1 MGRERVAWFSIGF
14 AAACALS
21 AFAGVSVAQAQ
32 TPTQSSGVT
41 NPAGASGPSRGRP
54 NAQDIDDNYAAP
66 GIPPPVPQDDPGEVQ
81 EEQDGLDPAP
91 RAGQR
96 PVVQDGDPNYN
107 AEPPVVHDGIVDVG
121 EPLPPEDGTDP
132 SVVDTRPQEDV
143 DAFENPPAGHDPLLF
158 NQVEDLDPI
167 IDNRSVARL
176 ASLDPYDP
184 IGIKIGSFVLFPE
197 AEFGTSWY
205 SNVFRAPSAS
215 SDWALD
221 LAPSGRIA
229 SNWTRHALEFRSTG
243 DLSFYNEFDSEND
256 KGYLLETRGR
266 IDITRRTNLQ
276 GLLSHE
282 RTQESRSAL
291 DASTV
296 GSRAN
301 QTTERAEVALNHRF
315 NRLSVQLRGSV
326 GDFAFGDVENLGVT
340 SSNSD
345 RDYTE
350 YEQTARASW
359 EFKPT
364 FSAFTE
370 VEVNQRNYDSV
381 AQSDL
386 INRSSNG
393 ERYRAG
399 VSFGNTGQILR
410 GEVSLGY
417 GIQRPDDS
425 RLREIDGLI
434 IDANATWR
442 ITELTSLLFTARSDV
457 SETTTVNVGGSKFQ
471 SYGIEARHAL
481 RRNLIASAGMT
492 YSTQDSK
499 DGLIDESEVRA
510 TLGLEYFLN
519 REVALLGRYAHTS
532 FDAVDAASDYSSD
545 EVHVGMRIRR

>member
-14 AAACALS
+14 AVACALS
-21 AFAGVSVAQAQ
+21 AFASVSVAQAQ
-32 TPTQSSGVT
+32 TQSSRGT
-41 NPAGASGPSRGRP
+41 DPSGPSATSRARP
-54 NAQDIDDNYAAP
+54 AAQDVDDNDAAP
-66 GIPPPVPQDDPGEVQ
+66 GIPPPIPQDDPSEVQ

-107 AEPPVVHDGIVDVG
+107 AEPPVIHDGIVDVG

-158 NQVEDLDPI
+158 SQVEDLDPI
-167 IDNRSVARL
+167 IDNRSVRRL

-205 SNVFRAPSAS
+205 SNVFRAPLASA
-215 SDWALD
+215 DWALD
-221 LAPSGRIA
+221 VAPSARLA

-256 KGYLLETRGR
+256 KGYLAETRGR
-266 IDITRRTNLQ
+266 LDITRRTNLQ

-291 DASTV
+291 DASSA

-301 QTTERAEVALNHRF
+301 QTTDRAEVALNHRF

-345 RDYTE
+345 RAYTE

-364 FSAFTE
+364 FTAFAE
-370 VEVNQRNYDSV
+370 VEVNQRNYDNV
-381 AQSDL
+381 ARSDL

-393 ERYRAG
+393 ERYRSG
-399 VSFGNTGQILR
+399 ISFGNTGQILR
-410 GEVSLGY
+410 GEIGLGY
-417 GIQRPDDS
+417 GIQRPADS
-425 RLREIDGLI
+425 RLRAIDGLM

-442 ITELTSLLFTARSDV
+442 MTELTSLLFTARSDI
-457 SETTTVNVGGSKFQ
+457 SETTTTNVGGSKFQ
-471 SYGIEARHAL
+471 SFGIEARHAL
-481 RRNLIASAGMT
+481 RRNIIATAGMT
-492 YSTQDSK
+492 YATQDSQ
-499 DGLIDESEVRA
+499 DGLIDESEVRS
-510 TLGLEYFLN
+510 TLGVEYVLN
-519 REVALLGRYAHTS
+519 REVALLGRYAHTN
-532 FDAVDAASDYSSD
+532 FDAIGAASDYTSD

>member
-14 AAACALS
+14 AVACALS
-21 AFAGVSVAQAQ
+21 AFASVSVAQAQ
-32 TPTQSSGVT
+32 TQSSRGT
-41 NPAGASGPSRGRP
+41 DPSGPSATSRARP
-54 NAQDIDDNYAAP
+54 AAQDVDDNDAAP
-66 GIPPPVPQDDPGEVQ
+66 GIPPPIPQDDPSEVQ

-107 AEPPVVHDGIVDVG
+107 AEPPVIHDGIVDVG

-158 NQVEDLDPI
+158 SQVEDLDPI
-167 IDNRSVARL
+167 IDNRSVRRL

-205 SNVFRAPSAS
+205 SNVFRAPLASA
-215 SDWALD
+215 DWALD
-221 LAPSGRIA
+221 VAPSARLA

-256 KGYLLETRGR
+256 KGYLAETRGR
-266 IDITRRTNLQ
+266 LDITRRTNLQ

-291 DASTV
+291 DASSA

-301 QTTERAEVALNHRF
+301 QTTDRAEVALNHRF

-345 RDYTE
+345 RAYTE

-364 FSAFTE
+364 FTAFAE
-370 VEVNQRNYDSV
+370 VEVNQRNYDNV
-381 AQSDL
+381 ARSDL

-393 ERYRAG
+393 ERYRSG
-399 VSFGNTGQILR
+399 ISFGNTGQILR
-410 GEVSLGY
+410 GEIGLGY
-417 GIQRPDDS
+417 GIQRPADS
-425 RLREIDGLI
+425 RLRAIDGLM

-442 ITELTSLLFTARSDV
+442 MTELTSLLFTARSDI
-457 SETTTVNVGGSKFQ
+457 SETTTTNVGGSKFQ
-471 SYGIEARHAL
+471 SFGIEARHAL
-481 RRNLIASAGMT
+481 RRNIIATAGMT
-492 YSTQDSK
+492 YATQDSQ
-499 DGLIDESEVRA
+499 DGLIDESEVRS
-510 TLGLEYFLN
+510 TLGVEYFLN
-519 REVALLGRYAHTS
+519 REVALLGRYAHTN
-532 FDAVDAASDYSSD
+532 FDAIGAASDYTSD

>member
-14 AAACALS
+14 AAACAFGAIGGIS
-21 AFAGVSVAQAQ
+21 AAEAQ
-32 TPTQSSGVT
+32 TQGTRGTDP
-41 NPAGASGPSRGRP
+41 SGPSATSRNRP
-54 NAQDIDDNYAAP
+54 VAQDIDDNFAAP
-66 GIPPPVPQDDPGEVQ
+66 GIPPPIPQNDPSEVQ
-81 EEQDGLDPAP
+81 EEDDGLDPAP

-96 PVVQDGDPNYN
+96 AVVQDGDPNYN
-107 AEPPVVHDGIVDVG
+107 AEPPVVQDGIVDVG

-158 NQVEDLDPI
+158 NQLEDLDPI
-167 IDNRSVARL
+167 VDNRSVRRL

-184 IGIKIGSFVLFPE
+184 IGIRIGSFVLFPE

-205 SNVFRAPSAS
+205 SNVFRAPSAR

-221 LAPSGRIA
+221 AAPSARLA
-229 SNWTRHALEFRSTG
+229 SNWTRHALELRSTG

-266 IDITRRTNLQ
+266 LDITRRTNLQ

-282 RTQESRSAL
+282 RAQESRSAL
-291 DASTV
+291 DASSA

-301 QTTERAEVALNHRF
+301 QTTDRAEAALNHRF

-350 YEQTARASW
+350 YEETVRASW

-370 VEVNQRNYDSV
+370 VEANQRNYDN
-381 AQSDL
+381 AARSDL

-410 GEVSLGY
+410 GEVALGY
-417 GIQRPDDS
+417 GVQRPDDR
-425 RLREIDGLI
+425 RLKAIDGLI
-434 IDANATWR
+434 VDANATWR
-442 ITELTSLLFTARSDV
+442 VTELTSLLFTARSDV
-457 SETTTVNVGGSKFQ
+457 SETTTTNVGGSKFQ
-471 SYGIEARHAL
+471 SFGIEARHAL
-481 RRNLIASAGMT
+481 RRNIIASAGIT
-492 YSTQDSK
+492 YSSQDSQ
-499 DGLIDESEVRA
+499 DGLIDESEVRS
-510 TLGLEYFLN
+510 TLGFEYFLN

>member
-1 MGRERVAWFSIGF
+1 MGRKRVAWFSIGF

-32 TPTQSSGVT
+32 SQSTRGT
-41 NPAGASGPSRGRP
+41 DPSGPSATSRGRP
-54 NAQDIDDNYAAP
+54 AAQDIDDNDAAP
-66 GIPPPVPQDDPGEVQ
+66 GIPPPIPQDDPSEVQ

-121 EPLPPEDGTDP
+121 EPLAPEDGTDP

-143 DAFENPPAGHDPLLF
+143 DVFENPPAADDPLLF

-167 IDNRSVARL
+167 LDNRSVLRL

-221 LAPSGRIA
+221 VAPSARLA
-229 SNWTRHALEFRSTG
+229 SNWSRHALEFRSTG

-256 KGYLLETRGR
+256 KGFLLETRGR
-266 IDITRRTNLQ
+266 LDITRRTNFQ

-291 DASTV
+291 DASSA

-301 QTTERAEVALNHRF
+301 QTTDRAEVAFNQRF
-315 NRLSVQLRGSV
+315 NQLSVQLRGSV

-340 SSNSD
+340 ASNSD
-345 RDYTE
+345 RDYTGYVE
-350 YEQTARASW
+350 TVRASW

-370 VEVNQRNYDSV
+370 VEVNQRNYDNV
-381 AQSDL
+381 ARSDL

-417 GIQRPDDS
+417 GVQKPDDS
-425 RLREIDGLI
+425 RLKDIDGLI

-442 ITELTSLLFTARSDV
+442 MTELTSLLFTARSDI
-457 SETTTVNVGGSKFQ
+457 SETTTTNVGGSKFQ
-471 SYGIEARHAL
+471 SFGLEARHAL
-481 RRNLIASAGMT
+481 RRNVIASAGMT
-492 YSTQDSK
+492 YATQDSQ
-499 DGLIDESEVRA
+499 DGLIDESEVRS

-532 FDAVDAASDYSSD
+532 FDAIGAASDYTSD

>member
-14 AAACALS
+14 AVACALS
-21 AFAGVSVAQAQ
+21 AFASVSVAQAQ
-32 TPTQSSGVT
+32 TQSSRGT
-41 NPAGASGPSRGRP
+41 DPSGPSATSRARLA
-54 NAQDIDDNYAAP
+54 AQDVDDNDAAP
-66 GIPPPVPQDDPGEVQ
+66 GIPPPIPQDDPSEVQ
-81 EEQDGLDPAP
+81 EQQDGLDPAP

-107 AEPPVVHDGIVDVG
+107 AEPPVIHDGIVDVG

-158 NQVEDLDPI
+158 SQVEDLDPI
-167 IDNRSVARL
+167 LDNRSVRRL

-215 SDWALD
+215 ADWALD
-221 LAPSGRIA
+221 VAPSARLA

-256 KGYLLETRGR
+256 KGYLAETRGR
-266 IDITRRTNLQ
+266 LDITRRTNLQ

-291 DASTV
+291 DASSA

-301 QTTERAEVALNHRF
+301 QTTDRAEVALNHRF

-345 RDYTE
+345 RAYTE

-364 FSAFTE
+364 FTAFAE
-370 VEVNQRNYDSV
+370 VEVNQRNYDNV
-381 AQSDL
+381 ARSDL

-393 ERYRAG
+393 ERYRSG
-399 VSFGNTGQILR
+399 ISFGNTGQILR
-410 GEVSLGY
+410 GEIGLGY
-417 GIQRPDDS
+417 GVQRPDDS
-425 RLREIDGLI
+425 RLKEIDGLI
-434 IDANATWR
+434 VDANATWR
-442 ITELTSLLFTARSDV
+442 MTELTSLLFTARSDI
-457 SETTTVNVGGSKFQ
+457 SETTTTNVGGSKFQ
-471 SYGIEARHAL
+471 SFGIEARHAL
-481 RRNLIASAGMT
+481 RRNIIATAGMT
-492 YSTQDSK
+492 YATQDSQ
-499 DGLIDESEVRA
+499 DGLIDESEVRS
-510 TLGLEYFLN
+510 TLGVEYFLN
-519 REVALLGRYAHTS
+519 REVALLGRYAHTN
-532 FDAVDAASDYSSD
+532 FDAIGAASDYTSD

>member
-1 MGRERVAWFSIGF
+1 MGRQRVAWFSIGF

-32 TPTQSSGVT
+32 TESSRGT
-41 NPAGASGPSRGRP
+41 DPSGPSATSRTRP
-54 NAQDIDDNYAAP
+54 TAQDIDDNDAAP
-66 GIPPPVPQDDPGEVQ
+66 GIPPPIPQDDPSEVQ
-81 EEQDGLDPAP
+81 EEQDGHDPAP

-121 EPLPPEDGTDP
+121 EPLAPEDGTDP

-167 IDNRSVARL
+167 IDNRSVRRL

-184 IGIKIGSFVLFPE
+184 VGIKVGSFVLFPE
-197 AEFGTSWY
+197 TEFGASWY

-215 SDWALD
+215 ADWAFD
-221 LAPSGRIA
+221 VAPSARLA
-229 SNWTRHALEFRSTG
+229 SNWTRHALEIRSTG

-266 IDITRRTNLQ
+266 LDITRRTNVQ

-291 DASTV
+291 DASSA

-301 QTTERAEVALNHRF
+301 QSTDRAEVALNHRF

-350 YEQTARASW
+350 YKETVRASW

-370 VEVNQRNYDSV
+370 IEVNQRNYDNV
-381 AQSDL
+381 ARSDL

-393 ERYRAG
+393 ERYRSG
-399 VSFGNTGQILR
+399 ISFGNTGQILR
-410 GEVSLGY
+410 GEIGLGY

-425 RLREIDGLI
+425 RLRDIDGLI

-442 ITELTSLLFTARSDV
+442 MTELTSLLFTARSDI
-457 SETTTVNVGGSKFQ
+457 SETTTTNVGGSKFQ
-471 SYGIEARHAL
+471 SFGIEARHAV
-481 RRNLIASAGMT
+481 RRNIIASAGIT
-492 YSTQDSK
+492 YATQDSQ
-499 DGLIDESEVRA
+499 DGLIDESEVRS

-519 REVALLGRYAHTS
+519 REVALLGRYAHTN
-532 FDAVDAASDYSSD
+532 FDAVGAASDYTSD
-545 EVHVGMRIRR
+545 EVRFGMRIRR

>member
-1 MGRERVAWFSIGF
+1 MGRKRVAWFSIGF

-32 TPTQSSGVT
+32 SQSTRGT
-41 NPAGASGPSRGRP
+41 DPSGPSATSRGRP
-54 NAQDIDDNYAAP
+54 AAQNIDDNDAAP
-66 GIPPPVPQDDPGEVQ
+66 GIPPPIPQDDPSEVQ

-143 DAFENPPAGHDPLLF
+143 DVFENPLAGDDPLLL
-158 NQVEDLDPI
+158 NQVEDLDPVL
-167 IDNRSVARL
+167 DNRSVLRL

-221 LAPSGRIA
+221 VAPSARLA
-229 SNWTRHALEFRSTG
+229 SNWSRHALEFRSTG

-256 KGYLLETRGR
+256 KGFLLETRGR
-266 IDITRRTNLQ
+266 LDITRRTNFQ

-291 DASTV
+291 DASSA

-301 QTTERAEVALNHRF
+301 QTTDRAEVALNHRF

-345 RDYTE
+345 RDYTGYVE
-350 YEQTARASW
+350 TVRASW

-364 FSAFTE
+364 FSGFTE
-370 VEVNQRNYDSV
+370 VEVNQRNYDNV
-381 AQSDL
+381 ARSDL

-417 GIQRPDDS
+417 GVQKPDDS
-425 RLREIDGLI
+425 RLKDIDGLI
-434 IDANATWR
+434 VDANATWR
-442 ITELTSLLFTARSDV
+442 MTELTSLLFTARSDI
-457 SETTTVNVGGSKFQ
+457 SETTTTNVGGSKFQ
-471 SYGIEARHAL
+471 SFGLEARHAL
-481 RRNLIASAGMT
+481 RRNIIASAGMT
-492 YSTQDSK
+492 YATQDSQ
-499 DGLIDESEVRA
+499 DGLIDESEVRS

-532 FDAVDAASDYSSD
+532 FDAIGAASDYTSD